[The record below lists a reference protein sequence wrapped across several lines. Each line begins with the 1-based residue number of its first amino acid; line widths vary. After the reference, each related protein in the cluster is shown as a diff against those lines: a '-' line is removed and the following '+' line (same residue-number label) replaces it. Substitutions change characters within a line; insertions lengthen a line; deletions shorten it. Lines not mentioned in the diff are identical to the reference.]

1 MNGFMNNPSNYRHN
15 YVGLV
20 FLMNDII
27 ISHFKIYQYYRSIPT
42 IDEGLHLYPG
52 IIGENKQAPNPCLQ
66 LKRKSPKTSI
76 NTIDVLLQVTYEKH
90 Y

>member
-42 IDEGLHLYPG
+42 IDEGLHLYPE
-52 IIGENKQAPNPCLQ
+52 IIGNNQTGSQPLFA
-66 LKRKSPKTSI
+66 I
-76 NTIDVLLQVTYEKH
+76 EKKESQNI
-90 Y
+90 YKYY

>member
-1 MNGFMNNPSNYRHN
+1 MNLLLHNSSNYRHN

-27 ISHFKIYQYYRSIPT
+27 ISHFKIYQYYRTIPT
-42 IDEGLHLYPG
+42 IDEGLHLYPEIPV
-52 IIGENKQAPNPCLQ
+52 IIKQAPNPCLQ
-66 LKRKSPKTSI
+66 LKKKESQNIYK
-76 NTIDVLLQVTYEKH
+76 Y